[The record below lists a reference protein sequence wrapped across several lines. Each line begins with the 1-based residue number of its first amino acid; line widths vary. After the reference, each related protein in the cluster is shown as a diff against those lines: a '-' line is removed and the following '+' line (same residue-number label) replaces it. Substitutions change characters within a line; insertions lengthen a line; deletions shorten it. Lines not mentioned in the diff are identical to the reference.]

1 MSENGNSVAS
11 KLKKLLEVP
20 RKRAAIFAHAGP
32 DPDALGSMMAVHWL
46 LSKFNIESDLFY
58 SGHIS
63 HPQNIA
69 MVNLLDPNLRTIEE
83 YSPEHFDFHIL
94 VDTVPKNAGI
104 GNHKIDFDV
113 VFDHH
118 KENCAV
124 DYDGLFINFKAG
136 SCCGTIYHV
145 LKEMGFTFVDG
156 NEADAKIVTALLIG
170 VSTDTE
176 NLMSDDCSEYE
187 IGMSRGEDLSRI
199 LGEERAGLVD
209 LAKRIGVDER
219 DASRLENIVTRYER
233 QINEVLVLDPGGTMA
248 GYRSANAANVGKAD
262 SPFHEVWDATQTTFK
277 RLDREAEDLIPVSD
291 AGFIDP
297 EPLPPSL
304 KQKQFAQDLFHV
316 EGITQA
322 DLRRILNDEVTD
334 TEAYQIIG
342 RAKNTATVGQA
353 KTAWKMYDEGRL
365 TMGEFT
371 RIVNRKYN
379 R

>member
-187 IGMSRGEDLSRI
+187 F
-199 LGEERAGLVD
+199 RAW
-209 LAKRIGVDER
+209 A
-219 DASRLENIVTRYER
+219 
-233 QINEVLVLDPGGTMA
+233 
-248 GYRSANAANVGKAD
+248 
-262 SPFHEVWDATQTTFK
+262 
-277 RLDREAEDLIPVSD
+277 
-291 AGFIDP
+291 
-297 EPLPPSL
+297 
-304 KQKQFAQDLFHV
+304 DLFTLRNPV
-316 EGITQA
+316 I
-322 DLRRILNDEVTD
+322 LRRIVNYERPKFWIDTKASAAINVVQEEGVAIVGMGFLPSKHRDVIADMSQEMATWEDVHTAIAFALIDGVRVEGSVRSSNASISVPNLCKVLGGKYGCGGGKLGKGAYRYELGGGCVEEDDSDEMKQKLWEIYREKETKRIQR
-334 TEAYQIIG
+334 QI
-342 RAKNTATVGQA
+342 K
-353 KTAWKMYDEGRL
+353 K
-365 TMGEFT
+365 
-371 RIVNRKYN
+371 
-379 R
+379 